1 MDKLLT
7 SYGQLPDS
15 LQEDSSFTYGITPR
29 ATCPDCGSTDTCK
42 LDSSGCGSE
51 DCPDN
56 SCFGD
61 SGYQPPC
68 SDCSDCSDCDDCN
81 DIPVDLWSW
90 SSSNGSASS
99 SQTRAAYN
107 VLMGNSTTDNFS
119 YKVWNDFVD
128 KVSETRLAVLGK
140 DWSVAGN
147 SYLSKSR
154 CYVYQGD
161 TLSADIYNSVKYNIG
176 SLRSTGI
183 QDVSRGDKLT
193 GYHIIHIADVLNDL
207 ISDP

>member
-1 MDKLLT
+1 
-7 SYGQLPDS
+7 
-15 LQEDSSFTYGITPR
+15 
-29 ATCPDCGSTDTCK
+29 
-42 LDSSGCGSE
+42 
-51 DCPDN
+51 
-56 SCFGD
+56 
-61 SGYQPPC
+61 
-68 SDCSDCSDCDDCN
+68 
-81 DIPVDLWSW
+81 
-90 SSSNGSASS
+90 
-99 SQTRAAYN
+99 
-107 VLMGNSTTDNFS
+107 MGNSTTDNFS

-183 QDVSRGDKLT
+183 QDVSKGDKLT